1 MEPRPFTSAR
11 TSLALIFSSLWVT
24 HPVGIGFDFI
34 VLAPF
39 YHLVVA
45 SPLSLDMGCLFWV
58 GSSVLLLMVVQQLA
72 VILVLLQE
80 EGSAH
85 PTTPPS

>member
-1 MEPRPFTSAR
+1 M
-11 TSLALIFSSLWVT
+11 FSSLWVA
-24 HPVGIGFDFI
+24 HPVGI

-45 SPLSLDMGCLFWV
+45 SPLSLDVRCIFWV

-85 PTTPPS
+85 PSTRPS